1 MMRRRNHAGVACVGP
16 EAHMQRGWQTMI
28 VLGSVLTSAAWG
40 DARPQGGPTDPFA
53 SPSPLAFHLPPFARI
68 RDQDFAPAFQAGMAE
83 QRREVDAIAHNP
95 APATFA
101 NTIVALEESGRR
113 LDRVQRVFDYLKASN
128 TDSSIEALDRDMAPK
143 IAEHEDAIRL
153 DPLLFARIEAV
164 YGKRATLALDPESE
178 QLLERTRTRFVRAG
192 AELGEADKAKLRE
205 INRELA
211 ALTTEFRQNVLK
223 ATQDG
228 AVLVESEAELSGL
241 SDAQK
246 SAARAAAQK
255 RGLANGWLIVLQ
267 NTTGQPL
274 LDQLDNR
281 ALRERIFR
289 ASVGRANGGPYDNT
303 RVVARIVRLRS
314 DRALLLGFP
323 THAAYV
329 LADETAG
336 TPAAAHAMLAQIVPA
351 ALAQAHLEAADIQH
365 AIDAEAAAKG
375 AAPFKLEP
383 WDWAYYAVRARKAK
397 FDFDDADVRPYFEL
411 DRVLHDGVFY
421 AAHEL
426 YGLTFKERT
435 DLQAYRDDLRIFEVY
450 DADGTPL
457 ALFVSDY
464 FKRDN
469 KQGGAWM
476 SALVRQSR
484 LEDTRPVVANNLNIP
499 VPSADQPVLLTFDE
513 VRTMFHEFGHALH
526 GMLSSVNYA
535 SLSGTNVP
543 RDFVEYPSQFNEMW
557 AQEPKVLTHYARH
570 YKTGEP
576 MPSALVQKV
585 LASWRYGEGYAT
597 TEYVAAALVDLAW
610 YGLSADQV
618 PAADQVMAFEAR
630 ALKAEGVDYAPIP
643 PRYHSPY
650 FLHVFALNYSADY
663 YAYLWSEV
671 LARDTGQWMHAHGGL
686 TRANGDTLRVRIL
699 SRGRSADPAGLF
711 RAFYGGPP
719 EIGPLIE
726 YRGLTLPPARP

>member
-1 MMRRRNHAGVACVGP
+1 VRQAGSEARMRY
-16 EAHMQRGWQTMI
+16 GWRTMI
-28 VLGSVLTSAAWG
+28 LLGTVLATAAWG
-40 DARPQGGPTDPFA
+40 DTRPRGAASDPFA
-53 SPSPLAFHLPPFARI
+53 SASPLAFHLPPFARI
-68 RDQDFAPAFQAGMAE
+68 HDQDFQPAFQAAMAE
-83 QRREVDAIAHNP
+83 QRREVDAIAHNA

-128 TDSSIEALDRDMAPK
+128 TDSSIEALDRELAPK

-153 DPLLFARIEAV
+153 DPLLFQRIDAV
-164 YGKRATLALDPESE
+164 YETRATLALDPESE
-178 QLLERTRTRFVRAG
+178 QLLERTRTKFVRAG
-192 AELGEADKAKLRE
+192 ARLGEADKGKLRE

-211 ALTTEFRQNVLK
+211 TLTTEFRQNVLR

-255 RGLANGWLIVLQ
+255 RGLANGWLVVLQ
-267 NTTGQPL
+267 NTTGQPVL
-274 LDQLDNR
+274 EQLDDR

-303 RVVARIVRLRS
+303 RVVARIVRLRAE
-314 DRALLLGFP
+314 RAVLLGYP

-351 ALAQAHLEAADIQH
+351 ALAQAKREAQDIQRV
-365 AIDAEAAAKG
+365 IDAEAAAKG
-375 AAPFKLEP
+375 TPPFKLEP
-383 WDWAYYAVRARKAK
+383 WDWAYYAVRARKAR
-397 FDFDDADVRPYFEL
+397 FEFDDADVRPYFEL

-426 YGLTFKERT
+426 YGLSFKERT

-476 SALVRQSR
+476 NALVRQSR

-499 VPSADQPVLLTFDE
+499 VPGADQPVLLTFDE
-513 VRTMFHEFGHALH
+513 VKTLFHEFGHALH
-526 GMLSSVNYA
+526 GMLSAVNYA
-535 SLSGTNVP
+535 SLSGTSVP

-557 AQEPKVLTHYARH
+557 AQEPKVIAHYARH

-576 MPSALVQKV
+576 MPAALMDKV
-585 LASWRYGEGYAT
+585 LASWRYGEGFAT
-597 TEYVAAALVDLAW
+597 TEYVAAALLDLAW
-610 YGLSADQV
+610 HGLTADQV

-630 ALKAEGVDYAPIP
+630 ALKAEGVDFPPIP
-643 PRYHSPY
+643 PRYHTPY
-650 FLHVFALNYSADY
+650 FLHLFALSYSADY

-671 LARDTGQWMHAHGGL
+671 LARDTGQWMHARGGL
-686 TRANGDTLRVRIL
+686 TRANGDTLRVKIL
-699 SRGRSADPAGLF
+699 SRGRSTDPAALF
-711 RAFYGGPP
+711 RAFYGSAP
-719 EIGPLIE
+719 EIAPLLE
-726 YRGLTLPPARP
+726 YRGLTPSGQP